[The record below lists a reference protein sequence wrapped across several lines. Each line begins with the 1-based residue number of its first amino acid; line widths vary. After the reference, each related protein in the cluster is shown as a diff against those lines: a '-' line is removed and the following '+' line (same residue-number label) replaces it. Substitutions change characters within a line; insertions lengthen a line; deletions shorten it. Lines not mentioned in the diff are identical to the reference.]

1 MEELVKIARK
11 TLEDYFD
18 TGRFDIKKF
27 NRFKSKK
34 GVFVTL
40 HSFPDNELRG
50 CIGFTEP
57 VYPLFEAV
65 QIAAMEA
72 AFSDPRFPPLKKNEL
87 DKIIFEVSVLTSPK
101 IINGKPEVYLDKIEG
116 GKDGLILEHG
126 TKKGILLPQVW
137 SQIPDKKEF
146 LETLCW
152 KSGLT
157 GDYWLDEKTKLYKF
171 HVKIFRESEP
181 KGKIE
186 EINLGKK

>member
-1 MEELVKIARK
+1 MEELVKLARK

-18 TGRFDIKKF
+18 RGKFQIKKF
-27 NRFKSKK
+27 NKFKEKK

-40 HSFPDNELRG
+40 HTFPDNELRG

-57 VYPLFEAV
+57 IYPLFEAV
-65 QIAAMEA
+65 QRAAMEA
-72 AFSDPRFPPLKKNEL
+72 AFSDPRFPPLKKEEL
-87 DKIIFEVSVLTSPK
+87 NKVILEVSVLTFPK
-101 IINGKPEVYLDKIEG
+101 IINGKPDGYLDKIED

-126 TKKGILLPQVW
+126 TRKGILLPQVW
-137 SQIPDKKEF
+137 ESIPDKKEF

-171 HVKIFRESEP
+171 YVKIFREKEP
-181 KGKIE
+181 RGEIE